1 MDQGRSATQI
11 RLNFFFIKYGEAR
24 SDTVGLMETLIRG
37 KVRLDGS
44 PLGNRWPGTGEGE
57 RAAELA
63 FVSLGRDLF
72 DESM

>member
-1 MDQGRSATQI
+1 M
-11 RLNFFFIKYGEAR
+11 
-24 SDTVGLMETLIRG
+24 GLMETLIRG

-57 RAAELA
+57 RVAELA

>member
-1 MDQGRSATQI
+1 M
-11 RLNFFFIKYGEAR
+11 
-24 SDTVGLMETLIRG
+24 GLMETLIRG

-44 PLGNRWPGTGEGE
+44 PLGNRWPGMGEGE
-57 RAAELA
+57 RVAELA